1 MRRTTPRAINP
12 YKVLFQQYADSQ
24 LLYEEIL
31 AEFKDYQIYSF
42 LDSTDIHIIDADNKG
57 VLFFESIGYDDD
69 DCAPSVYTSS
79 PIFLGK
85 DFDYICWTYQ
95 SVSESPKKLNKGAN

>member
-1 MRRTTPRAINP
+1 MRRTTPRPINP
-12 YKVLFQQYADSQ
+12 YRAFFKRYADSQ

-31 AEFKDYQIYSF
+31 AEFKDFKIYSF
-42 LDSTDIHIIDADNKG
+42 IDSTDIHIIDADNKG

-69 DCAPSVYTSS
+69 DCVPSVYTAS

-85 DFDYICWTYQ
+85 DLDEICRTY
-95 SVSESPKKLNKGAN
+95 VDSPKNLNKGAN